1 MEVHGCFV
9 VTVLITPYDGFTKMS
24 SIELNHLHIWL
35 QMHDI
40 PDGYAPLVESLVL
53 LLVIIK
59 IRATI
64 HLLDCSNM
72 G

>member
-1 MEVHGCFV
+1 MDEGPWMFHSDS
-9 VTVLITPYDGFTKMS
+9 VLIAPYDGFTKLS
-24 SIELNHLHIWL
+24 SIELNHLDIWI

-53 LLVIIK
+53 
-59 IRATI
+59 A
-64 HLLDCSNM
+64 